1 MRDKPWWLWIL
12 LLLGIGVVR
21 AHLHM
26 LRLLI
31 LAAVGL
37 AGLYMLHLV
46 AQDFQKI
53 RQQFNRNGGI
63 QRFTSILRS
72 SGIGKR
78 STTDV
83 SITIILL
90 SFISRFVDNNII
102 QVRRLVDCDLVLK

>member
-78 STTDV
+78 STTD
-83 SITIILL
+83 IMLEMAFTI
-90 SFISRFVDNNII
+90 RDA
-102 QVRRLVDCDLVLK
+102 